1 MVQLVGMK
9 DSWYVLVVKLKYYFY
24 VVVIGESVCCDVFGV
39 FGGYWD
45 NMLFVSLVNGYLFNN
60 YIVVSGLMQ
69 KLFGLMFNWV
79 VDGKLQYQ
87 DNFVIFVNCVGF
99 QIWWFFNQG

>member
-1 MVQLVGMK
+1 MVI
-9 DSWYVLVVKLKYYFY
+9 VVKLKYQIY

-45 NMLFVSLVNGYLFNN
+45 NILFVSSVNGLIFVD
-60 YIVVSGLMQ
+60 YIVVSGFMQ
-69 KLFGLMFNWV
+69 KLFGLMFNCV
-79 VDGKLQYQ
+79 VDGKLQFQ
-87 DNFVIFVNCVGF
+87 DNFVILVNCVGF